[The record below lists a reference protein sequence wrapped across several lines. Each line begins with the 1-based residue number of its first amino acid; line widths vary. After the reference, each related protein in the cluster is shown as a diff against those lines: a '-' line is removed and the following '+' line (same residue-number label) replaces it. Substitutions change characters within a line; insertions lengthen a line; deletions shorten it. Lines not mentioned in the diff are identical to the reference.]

1 MESNMVTTF
10 SNSNIQLVKRY
21 LKDNL
26 PNYSIVS
33 ESAHGP
39 NWAIKFTK
47 DNIEIEVSGDI
58 SFLIK
63 IIIDKTKYDLWQ
75 YDRSVNNAMKTND
88 ENITYQLNVLKRFL
102 SEI

>member
-21 LKDNL
+21 FKDNL
-26 PNYSIVS
+26 PNYSVVS
-33 ESAHGP
+33 ESSHGP
-39 NWAIKFTK
+39 NWAIIFTK

-58 SFLIK
+58 GFFIK
-63 IIIDKTKYDLWQ
+63 VIIDKTKYDLWQ

-88 ENITYQLNVLKRFL
+88 ENIIYQLNVLKRFL